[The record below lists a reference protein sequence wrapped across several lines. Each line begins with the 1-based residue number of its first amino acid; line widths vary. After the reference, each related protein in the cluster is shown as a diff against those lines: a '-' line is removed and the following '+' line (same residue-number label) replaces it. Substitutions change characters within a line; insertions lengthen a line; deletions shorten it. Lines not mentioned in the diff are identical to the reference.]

1 MVTVDN
7 QIEHAL
13 VHLDELVLCECLLL
27 LPINESICNL
37 LLEIARLKGVDNLKF
52 GSMLDLR

>member
-13 VHLDELVLCECLLL
+13 VHLDVLVLCECLLL
-27 LPINESICNL
+27 LPIYKSICNL
-37 LLEIARLKGVDNLKF
+37 LLEITRLKGVDNLKF
-52 GSMLDLR
+52 ESMPDLR